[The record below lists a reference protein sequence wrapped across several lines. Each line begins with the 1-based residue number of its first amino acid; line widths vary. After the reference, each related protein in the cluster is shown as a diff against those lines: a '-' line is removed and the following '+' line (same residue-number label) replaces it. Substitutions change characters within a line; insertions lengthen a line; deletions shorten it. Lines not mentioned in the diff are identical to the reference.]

1 MRNNN
6 PHPAKPTSPLKKGEV
21 KKGIEGIYFL
31 NTVYGSVAIVWKN
44 RNGVVKV
51 KEIMI
56 SNPEFSSEQRV
67 AVKYPDSSLKSCDKV
82 LQLAENIIKYC
93 DGKNVEFQLDLLDFE
108 GIPEFRKKVYL
119 TLFKTKRGE
128 TISYGEIAARSGY
141 YQAARAV
148 GTAMK
153 NNPFPFMIPCHRV
166 IRSDGS
172 LGGFFGAEEMKE
184 LLIEKEKQ

>member
-1 MRNNN
+1 M
-6 PHPAKPTSPLKKGEV
+6 KDSMV
-21 KKGIEGIYFL
+21 EGFIHFF

-56 SNPEFSSEQRV
+56 SNSQFSAEQRV
-67 AVKYPDSSLKSCDKV
+67 AVKYPDASLKSCTKV
-82 LQLAENIIKYC
+82 SQLTENIVKYC
-93 DGKNVEFQLDLLDFE
+93 NGENVEFKLDLLDLE
-108 GIPEFRKKVYL
+108 EIPQFRKKVYN

-128 TISYGEIAARSGY
+128 TLSYGELAYRSGY
-141 YQAARAV
+141 PGAARAV

-153 NNPFPFMIPCHRV
+153 NNPFPFIIPCHRV

-172 LGGFFGAEEMKE
+172 LGGFFGAEEMKKK
-184 LLIEKEKQ
+184 LIEKEKQ